1 MATADQA
8 ARAAAAKKAAAAAK
22 KRQEAAKK
30 STAKTSADRA
40 ATMKRTQT
48 RAGKGVGNVAQRAK
62 QNAGVKDGT
71 IRLGANGKSYN
82 VFDAK
87 TQTWKRGIVTGTS
100 KPKTDSKP
108 APKPSSSSSG
118 GDFES
123 WFKKTYPDTPYP
135 GPAAGKAKAKRDN
148 KGKKWWEP
156 GGGGLVGSNKK

>member
-1 MATADQA
+1 MATADSRS
-8 ARAAAAKKAAAAAK
+8 RAIGAKRTKKKAAQKKAAQSP
-22 KRQEAAKK
+22 R
-30 STAKTSADRA
+30 KTMSSDRLSAL
-40 ATMKRTQT
+40 KRTGVT
-48 RAGKGVGNVAQRAK
+48 AGKPSGTMAQRAK

>member
-1 MATADQA
+1 MATADA
-8 ARAAAAKKAAAAAK
+8 MARSAAAKKAAAAAK

-135 GPAAGKAKAKRDN
+135 GLPQEKQKLRETIKARSGGSQAAA
-148 KGKKWWEP
+148 
-156 GGGGLVGSNKK
+156 V